1 MDNNKA
7 FAIYAIGMI
16 AAVLLT
22 LTTLVA
28 VGLAEIPA
36 PHVFVFDLTMSC
48 ICRWY
53 ILGVDSGSEEWL
65 LW

>member
-1 MDNNKA
+1 LDNNKN
-7 FAIYAIGMI
+7 FAIYAISMT
-16 AAVLLT
+16 AAILLT
-22 LTTLVA
+22 LTTLVL
-28 VGLAEIPA
+28 VGLAEVPA
-36 PHVFVFDLTMSC
+36 AHVFVFDLAMSC